1 MQTNEPL
8 YLVNADSRSTPML
21 SAVRGVV
28 VLAGWKALRAR
39 GLFERYSAI
48 VKPEVLLALTT
59 TTANDWIAM
68 DVVDAHEQ
76 AFDQLDLSRDDARA
90 IGAEMSRTLNGVLYS
105 TLARL
110 AGTLGASPWLV
121 FAQANKTW
129 ARFYRGGAV
138 AVLKRGPRDACVEVW
153 GDVLTPYALH
163 REAFG
168 GALLHV
174 VASYCEKPTMNELR
188 DARASTMFSFLVRW

>member
-105 TLARL
+105 TLA
-110 AGTLGASPWLV
+110 
-121 FAQANKTW
+121 NKTW